1 MTHRLRQ
8 LDAMEG
14 CQLWLADLDAPAAPQ
29 EFDCLSADE
38 LARAGRFTFARHRHR
53 FMAGRAAL
61 RQLLARR
68 IGQPAGALEFSYGP
82 HGKPFLDGAFM
93 PAFNMSH
100 SDGIGLVALADEG
113 SETPPGAIGV
123 DVEMLRAMS
132 DAPALAAANFE
143 PEECEALVRLQE
155 PARSKAFLIGWT
167 RKEACLK
174 ALGSG
179 FSGPARLATG
189 LAMEARSVTWQDGA
203 TGTPHHASV
212 RSFELP
218 GHLAVAALARL
229 QAPVHAPS
237 AATALAALMST

>member
-1 MTHRLRQ
+1 MSFQRLRQ
-8 LDAMEG
+8 IAPLEG

-82 HGKPFLDGAFM
+82 HGKPFLDGTFM

-100 SDGIGLVALADEG
+100 SEGIGLVALADEG

-174 ALGSG
+174 PLPS
-179 FSGPARLATG
+179 
-189 LAMEARSVTWQDGA
+189 
-203 TGTPHHASV
+203 ASV

-229 QAPVHAPS
+229 QAPVRDPS
-237 AATALAALMST
+237 AAAALAALTSS

>member
-1 MTHRLRQ
+1 MSFQRLRQ
-8 LDAMEG
+8 IAPLEG

-38 LARAGRFTFARHRHR
+38 LARAGRFAFARHRHR

-61 RQLLARR
+61 RQLLAGRT
-68 IGQPAGALEFSYGP
+68 GQPAGTLEFAYGP
-82 HGKPFLDGAFM
+82 HGKPLLKGAFA

-100 SDGIGLVALADEG
+100 SEGIGLLAVGDED
-113 SETPPGAIGV
+113 SETTPGAIGV
-123 DVEMLRAMS
+123 DVEVLRAMS

-143 PEECEALVRLQE
+143 PDECEQLARLRE

-179 FSGPARLATG
+179 FSAPVRLATG
-189 LAMEARSVTWQDGA
+189 LAMEARSVAWHH
-203 TGTPHHASV
+203 HHASV
-212 RSFELP
+212 QSFELP
-218 GHLAVAALARL
+218 GQLAVAALARL
-229 QAPVHAPS
+229 QQVHTHPS
-237 AATALAALMST
+237 ASTACAALST